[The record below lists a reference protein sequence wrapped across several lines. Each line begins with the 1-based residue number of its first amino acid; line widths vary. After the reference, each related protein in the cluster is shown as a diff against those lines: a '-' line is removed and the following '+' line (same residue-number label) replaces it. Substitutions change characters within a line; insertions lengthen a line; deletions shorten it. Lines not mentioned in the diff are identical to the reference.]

1 MHGCVGEMKSPVF
14 AVIDGLSELENDLK
28 WEEAR
33 ALLYNLWDQD
43 RENIELFLRLFSECW
58 YLLCE
63 WEVEEGTKGLSWDAF
78 RDTLIECTTYGLEH
92 FNQDIRFLWLGG
104 YMISMF
110 PYLFYRD
117 ESDEDKSGALYLKWE
132 SKGNEMSEKAARQEP
147 NNLLAKLNFVGSY
160 QFVTANGND
169 EYLETK
175 KRLAPFLGKYFP
187 GDTII
192 EEYFREIYS

>member
-1 MHGCVGEMKSPVF
+1 MKRPVF

-28 WEEAR
+28 WEKAR
-33 ALLYNLWDQD
+33 AMLYNLWEQD

-78 RDTLIECTTYGLEH
+78 QNTLIECTTYGLEH
-92 FNQDIRFLWLGG
+92 FNQDIRFLWIGG

-117 ESDEDKSGALYLKWE
+117 ERDEDKSGALYLKWE
-132 SKGNEMSEKAARQEP
+132 SKGMEMLGQAVKQKPCDISTVLYLGSFPRNEMSTTTEEVYREATRSVCQH
-147 NNLLAKLNFVGSY
+147 LN
-160 QFVTANGND
+160 
-169 EYLETK
+169 E
-175 KRLAPFLGKYFP
+175 YFP
-187 GDTII
+187 GISTI
-192 EEYFREIYS
+192 EQYFKEILNRNV